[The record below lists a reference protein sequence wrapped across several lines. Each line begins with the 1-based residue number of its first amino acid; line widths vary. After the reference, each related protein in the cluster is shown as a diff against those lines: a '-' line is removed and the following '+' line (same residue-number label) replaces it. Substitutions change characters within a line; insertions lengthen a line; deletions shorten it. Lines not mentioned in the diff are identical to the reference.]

1 MNFRLI
7 LTGTLVIVCCI
18 ITSTVFAQ
26 DKSRTRLSMTC
37 TQVMPSSMRIDV
49 RLLGRIDNRYTPL
62 SSKAV
67 SFAFGSDSDDNL
79 GIDTTDRKGEAS
91 IFIED
96 ISNWEFDEDS
106 LFLLSTSYAGN
117 EEFRSSSDEVYIR
130 RATLEAQI
138 DEEARILDLEA
149 RDYFNESQKLGDF
162 EVTFSVPRM
171 FSELK
176 IEEDYLDEEG
186 SISFTFDD
194 NIPGDEEGN
203 LNLFIRVLDTDD
215 HGNIEYPLNK
225 KWGVPK
231 ERVIEANRELWSPD
245 APLWMVLTF
254 GMLMLLVWGHFAY
267 IIVSLINIK
276 KLGN

>member
-138 DEEARILDLEA
+138 DEEARILEIEA